1 MTDHSPTRIEP
12 ALPVRRRLI
21 LGAAAL
27 AVSCAA
33 AAAYAQATRLSAAT
47 PEDDLGP
54 FYPPDWSGEIDGD
67 LTRFGGARAEG
78 TALRLGGRVIGRN
91 GRPVGD
97 AVVEIWQTDARG
109 RYRHPGVPER
119 LRDPGF
125 QGYGRTMTDA
135 TGAYAFVTVMPGRY
149 GTRPPHIHL
158 RVAKPG
164 LREFVTQ
171 IYFKG
176 DNGEGGLGGIVPPG
190 RDALSV
196 DATAAPDSARVAR
209 FDIVLP

>member
-1 MTDHSPTRIEP
+1 MRIKTID
-12 ALPVRRRLI
+12 LPNPLRPGRRRMLV
-21 LGAAAL
+21 GAASLLVAG
-27 AVSCAA
+27 AVLPAV
-33 AAAYAQATRLSAAT
+33 AQTVKSPPAT

-54 FYPPDWSGEIDGD
+54 FYPPDWSGEIDAD
-67 LTRFGGARAEG
+67 LTRFAGAGAEG
-78 TALRLGGRVIGRN
+78 TPLRLTGRVVDRK
-91 GRPVGD
+91 GRPVAD

-135 TGAYAFVTVMPGRY
+135 AGAYAFVTVMPGRY

-158 RVAKPG
+158 RLARPG

-196 DATAAPDSARVAR
+196 DAMAASDGRRAAR

>member
-1 MTDHSPTRIEP
+1 MRIKTID
-12 ALPVRRRLI
+12 LPNPLRPGRRRMLV
-21 LGAAAL
+21 GAASLLVAG
-27 AVSCAA
+27 AVLPAV
-33 AAAYAQATRLSAAT
+33 AQTVKSPPAT

-54 FYPPDWSGEIDGD
+54 FYPPDWSGEIDAD
-67 LTRFGGARAEG
+67 LTRFAGAGAEG
-78 TALRLGGRVIGRN
+78 TPLRLTGRVVDRK
-91 GRPVGD
+91 GRPVAD

-135 TGAYAFVTVMPGRY
+135 AGAYAFVTVMPGRY

-158 RVAKPG
+158 RLARPG

-196 DATAAPDSARVAR
+196 DAMASSDGRRAAR